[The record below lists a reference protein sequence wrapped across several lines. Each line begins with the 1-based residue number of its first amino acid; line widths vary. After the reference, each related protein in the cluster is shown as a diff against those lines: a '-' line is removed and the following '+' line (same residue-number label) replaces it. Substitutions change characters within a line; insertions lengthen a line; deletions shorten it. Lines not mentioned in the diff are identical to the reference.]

1 MPVESLSPRYPAM
14 REPDVV
20 VIGAGFGGL
29 SAALRLAELGA
40 DVVLCET
47 LRYPGGCASTF
58 TRSGYQFEAGATLFS
73 GLGDGQLFSNWN
85 DTWDL
90 GVRFDPLDPLVE
102 LRTGRWSLAVSSDR
116 NSFLERFSAL
126 PGANPEAVRGFFG
139 TQRRVADA
147 LWTLFEDP
155 SLLPPLSGTSVVR
168 HLGRSLSY
176 VPIVRWMGRPL
187 SDVVSKHGLAGWEP
201 LRVYLDAVSQI
212 TVQTSSAE
220 AEAPFAMAALDYFF
234 RGTGH
239 VHGGIGSL
247 AWAMASAIE
256 KAGGKVLLANR
267 VRGIRREAGRWHVD
281 TRKGE
286 LEAQTVVANVL
297 PHSLAGMTEPQMNGE
312 LHDVEASV
320 ESGWGAAM
328 LYLVVDSDAVR
339 GPEARHL
346 QLVDDETAPFV
357 EGNHV
362 FCSISAADEHERAP
376 NGQRTVTVSTHIPM
390 KKLRQMKPEEQGAYV
405 AATQNRMR
413 QTIGRRAPEL
423 LEHMT
428 FELTASPRTFARFTG
443 RHLGYVGGV
452 PRRVGWNHYRPRAL
466 WPREAMRDL
475 YLVGDSVLL
484 GQSTLAVALGGVRTA
499 ESIASR
505 NTFCAKAIG
514 S

>member
-1 MPVESLSPRYPAM
+1 M
-14 REPDVV
+14 RNPDVV

-29 SAALRLAELGA
+29 AAALRLAELGA

-73 GLGDGQLFSNWN
+73 GLGDGQLFSRWN
-85 DTWDL
+85 DQWDL

-102 LRTGRWSLAVSSDR
+102 LRTRQWSLAVPQDPDSLVR
-116 NSFLERFSAL
+116 RIAEL
-126 PGANPEAVRGFFG
+126 PGADLEALRDFFR

-147 LWTLFEDP
+147 LWKLFEDP
-155 SLLPPLSGTSVVR
+155 TLLPPLNGRSILR
-168 HLGRSLSY
+168 HLGRSMSY
-176 VPIVRWMGRPL
+176 APVLRWMGRPL
-187 SDVVSKHGLAGWEP
+187 SEVVSQSGLAGWEP

-212 TVQTSSAE
+212 TVQASSAE
-220 AEAPFAMAALDYFF
+220 AEAPFAMAAVDYFF

-247 AWAMASAIE
+247 AWALTKAIQR
-256 KAGGKVLLANR
+256 AGGSVLLANR
-267 VRGIRREAGRWHVD
+267 VRGLRSEEGRWRVD

-286 LEAQTVVANVL
+286 IRAETVVANVL
-297 PHSLAGMTEPQMNGE
+297 PQSLSPMTQPEMNGE

-328 LYLVVDSDAVR
+328 LYLAVGSDAVR

-346 QLVDDETAPFV
+346 QLVDDEAAPFV

-362 FCSISAADEHERAP
+362 FCSISDADERERAP
-376 NGQRTVTVSTHIPM
+376 DGQRTVTVSTHVPM
-390 KKLRQMKPEEQGAYV
+390 QKLRDLQPEDQGTYV
-405 AATQNRMR
+405 GDIQDKMR
-413 QTIGRRAPEL
+413 ETIARRAPEL
-423 LEHMT
+423 VEHAT
-428 FELTASPRTFARFTG
+428 FEMTASPRTFARFTG

-452 PRRVGWNHYRPRAL
+452 PRRVGLKHYRPRAL
-466 WPREAMRDL
+466 WPREAMPGL

-499 ESIASR
+499 EQIATR
-505 NTFCAKAIG
+505 DTWVRGAAE
-514 S
+514 